1 VAGGWHVDQWGD
13 PEIGKWVQSIV
24 GFAVPQL
31 AAENVLNA
39 ATRQNIAL
47 QDGKIRHPSHEIKGV
62 FAWRK
67 VGLDAVGVITF

>member
-24 GFAVPQL
+24 GFAVPQS
-31 AAENVLNA
+31 ASENVLNA

-47 QDGKIRHPSHEIKGV
+47 QDSKFAIPAMKLKGYLR
-62 FAWRK
+62 AGRWALTRL
-67 VGLDAVGVITF
+67 GL